1 MNNWNAVTS
10 AAGQEPRLFLFQTES
25 CDGYSS
31 QVSQNHLHRVLWAQM
46 KTIGSRLSFASCC
59 SRESDHASIGAGSGC
74 NATAAKRRKATCFHC
89 AHKLEAMP
97 ADL

>member
-1 MNNWNAVTS
+1 MKRA
-10 AAGQEPRLFLFQTES
+10 S
-25 CDGYSS
+25 CSEERQNLPLSERKNSYSS
-31 QVSQNHLHRVLWAQM
+31 QISQHHLRRVLWAQM

-74 NATAAKRRKATCFHC
+74 NATAAKRRQATCFHC
-89 AHKLEAMP
+89 AHKLEAML